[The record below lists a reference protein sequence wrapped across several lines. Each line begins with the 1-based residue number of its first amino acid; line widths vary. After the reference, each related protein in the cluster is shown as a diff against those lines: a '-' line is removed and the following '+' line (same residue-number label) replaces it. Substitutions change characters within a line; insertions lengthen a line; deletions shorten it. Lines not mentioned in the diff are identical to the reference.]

1 MRVRFQVSG
10 GIAFFP
16 GLAAPRTIDV
26 DTLDANTRDTLI
38 KLIHDGEFFDRPAQ
52 PPAAA
57 GAADHQTYQIT
68 VEDGGRQRTI
78 RVSDPITDPT
88 LQRLVELLRVL

>member
-1 MRVRFQVSG
+1 MRVSFEVSG

-26 DTLDANTRDTLI
+26 DSLDRNTRDTLI
-38 KLIHDGEFFDRPAQ
+38 KLIHDAQFFDRPAQ
-52 PPAAA
+52 SPAVA
-57 GAADHQTYQIT
+57 GAADHQTYKIT

-78 RVSDPITDPT
+78 RVSDPITDPP
-88 LQRLVELLRVL
+88 LQRLIEKIKAL